1 MDDLRP
7 ERDVRKQIHEDEEAV
22 AEDRDY
28 ADWVKDIGPEDMD
41 RERVVE
47 NLEAYG
53 FEVMDEDVWVS
64 NPTTES
70 DMPDWV
76 DDESEP
82 TPHLT
87 ADLLDEHLA
96 TSEATRPVEDEITDR
111 LDGDTQDEGEKP

>member
-1 MDDLRP
+1 MGDLRP
-7 ERDVRKQIHEDEEAV
+7 ERDVRREIAEEENSV

-47 NLEAYG
+47 NLENYG

-87 ADLLDEHLA
+87 ANLMEEQLSA
-96 TSEATRPVEDEITDR
+96 GNAPRPVEDEVTQR
-111 LDGDTQDEGEKP
+111 LDGDKPDEEEG

>member
-1 MDDLRP
+1 MSDLRP
-7 ERDVRKQIHEDEEAV
+7 ERDVRRKIHEDEKAI

-28 ADWVKDIGPEDMD
+28 ADWVKDLGPEDMD
-41 RERVVE
+41 RGRVVE

-76 DDESEP
+76 DGDSGP
-82 TPHLT
+82 TSPFT
-87 ADLLDEHLA
+87 ADLLDEQFA
-96 TSEATRPVEDEITDR
+96 DSAATRPVEDEITDR
-111 LDGDTQDEGEKP
+111 LDGDTPDEEEEP

>member
-1 MDDLRP
+1 MSDLRP
-7 ERDVRKQIHEDEEAV
+7 ERDVRRKIREDEEAV

-41 RERVVE
+41 RGRVVE
-47 NLEAYG
+47 NLETYG

-76 DDESEP
+76 DDDSEP
-82 TPHLT
+82 TPHRT
-87 ADLLDEHLA
+87 ANLLDDQLA
-96 TSEATRPVEDEITDR
+96 PNGVTRPVEDEITDR
-111 LDGDTQDEGEKP
+111 LDGETQDEEE